1 MAQIPEPPFHDDD
14 TSPSIAIR
22 PVDLDESI
30 AQSQQASTPQW
41 QRAMGVLSLLGAGLF
56 TIATLVVLLLPANND
71 PSPDIVSLPTEDTAT
86 IPTIPADVEI
96 AEPTQVIA
104 DENPAQ
110 TISDDV
116 QLPAVNADQL
126 ASILTAPIAV
136 ESPLQR
142 LRYNP
147 YTVVNTERARS
158 DFIDYTVVQGDTIG
172 DIAIRY
178 GLQPESIAWC
188 NDRRVVVVLR
198 PGDVLRIPPVDGACH
213 EVFGS
218 RDETI
223 EQIAIQYN
231 IEDPYAIIDAEFN
244 RNQLPPNLSPTD
256 RLLGGTDL
264 FIPNGEGPVI
274 TWNESTEEVDASG
287 NVIGVGFANGQA
299 GSCGSVTPSSFV
311 GWLANPLPNGTWVR
325 GFFAGHSGID
335 LSASSGTPI
344 YAASSGNVLFS
355 GFSRWGYGNAVV
367 LEHGSTYKT
376 LYGHMVSTPAVRCGD
391 FVSAGTI
398 IGYVGSTGQS
408 SGPHLHFEIQV
419 NGTAVNPSGTPGIGW

>member
-22 PVDLDESI
+22 PVDLDERI

-41 QRAMGVLSLLGAGLF
+41 QRAMGLLSLLGAGLF
-56 TIATLVVLLLPANND
+56 TIATLVVLLLPAND
-71 PSPDIVSLPTEDTAT
+71 DTTPDIVSLPTEDTAT

-96 AEPTQVIA
+96 AEPTEVIA
-104 DENPAQ
+104 DENPVQ
-110 TISDDV
+110 TISGDV

-126 ASILTAPIAV
+126 TSILTAPIAV

-172 DIAIRY
+172 EIATRY

-264 FIPNGEGPVI
+264 FIPN
-274 TWNESTEEVDASG
+274 
-287 NVIGVGFANGQA
+287 
-299 GSCGSVTPSSFV
+299 
-311 GWLANPLPNGTWVR
+311 
-325 GFFAGHSGID
+325 
-335 LSASSGTPI
+335 
-344 YAASSGNVLFS
+344 
-355 GFSRWGYGNAVV
+355 
-367 LEHGSTYKT
+367 
-376 LYGHMVSTPAVRCGD
+376 
-391 FVSAGTI
+391 
-398 IGYVGSTGQS
+398 
-408 SGPHLHFEIQV
+408 
-419 NGTAVNPSGTPGIGW
+419 